1 MKPGPARGEA
11 ASIEVTVTP
20 AMSARVGDATI
31 HPVYGTTAMV
41 QHVEQ
46 VCRALLVPHLEEG
59 EEGVGFRIELLH
71 RAPAPIG
78 ATVVLTATVANS
90 SRNEVVCEVTVR
102 HGTTMIARGSFEQR
116 VVNLKEFRASL
127 PAPVEQA

>member
-1 MKPGPARGEA
+1 MQPGPARGET
-11 ASIEVTVTP
+11 ASIEVTVSP
-20 AMSARVGDATI
+20 SMAARVGGDTI

-46 VCRALLVPHLEEG
+46 VCRELLVPHLEPG

-78 ATVVLTATVANS
+78 AAVVLTATVAKS
-90 SRNEVVCEVTVR
+90 SRNEVVCEVVVR
-102 HGTTMIARGSFEQR
+102 HGATMIARGTFEQR
-116 VVNLKEFRASL
+116 VVDLEEFRASL
-127 PAPVEQA
+127 PAELR